1 MQAAE
6 AIISRIERA
15 AKTEKNG
22 GRLELEWRLLL
33 TVPHVY
39 INIYIYTYMCVYR
52 LLSSYALCRRKR
64 SGYTTNGMETKEGR
78 GIRDKFRG
86 IYYLDK

>member
-39 INIYIYTYMCVYR
+39 INIYIYIHICVYIVYSR
-52 LLSSYALCRRKR
+52 VTRCVVGNGVDTRRMEWRRRKVVVEE
-64 SGYTTNGMETKEGR
+64 SAINFAEFT
-78 GIRDKFRG
+78 I
-86 IYYLDK
+86 

>member
-33 TVPHVY
+33 TVPTRVY
-39 INIYIYTYMCVYR
+39 INIYIHMCVYIVYSR
-52 LLSSYALCRRKR
+52 VTRCVVGNGVDTRRMEWRRRKVVVEE
-64 SGYTTNGMETKEGR
+64 SAINFAEFT
-78 GIRDKFRG
+78 I
-86 IYYLDK
+86 